1 MDEEREMLKDGGA
14 CCGSSQVWRRPGA
27 SGHSPGTEA
36 TPCKEGLQGAP
47 PGSWLPGFISHHHQQ
62 REKTSLP
69 DVNGPKT
76 HLNSPLELKK
86 YFHSNQII
94 SHRRTHIWDS
104 WKITMMY
111 ILHSNDR
118 KHVNRHCLPLYCGEI
133 PQSWKREHRR
143 LSGWKE

>member
-1 MDEEREMLKDGGA
+1 MEGPAVGVPK
-14 CCGSSQVWRRPGA
+14 CG
-27 SGHSPGTEA
+27 
-36 TPCKEGLQGAP
+36 EGLGHLGIALGLRP
-47 PGSWLPGFISHHHQQ
+47 PLAKRACREPHLEAGSQDLSATITS
-62 REKTSLP
+62 REKKPLSP